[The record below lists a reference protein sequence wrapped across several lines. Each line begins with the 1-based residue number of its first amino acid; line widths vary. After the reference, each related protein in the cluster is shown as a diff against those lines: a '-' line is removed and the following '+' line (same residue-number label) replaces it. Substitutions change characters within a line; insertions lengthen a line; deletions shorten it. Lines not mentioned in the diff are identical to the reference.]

1 MTGVSCTVLSCT
13 EMPSPNHGER
23 RGPLDML
30 LLHYTDMVRAE
41 DAVALLR
48 DPAAQVSAHYV
59 VGEDGRVWRLVAED
73 RRAWHAGV
81 AWWHG
86 ESDIN
91 SRSIG
96 IEICNPGHSHGYRP
110 FPEAQMLAV
119 MALCRDIL
127 ARHAIPPHR
136 ILGHSDVAPGRKID
150 PGHLFDWR
158 TLARAGI
165 GLFPETLV
173 PATLS
178 EADAVAALARI
189 GYRTGAASFA
199 DPVSRMALNAF
210 RRHWEPLALGQPFDP
225 RGAAMLQQVAKMCG
239 AVQKPFA
246 SRADRS

>member
-1 MTGVSCTVLSCT
+1 MI
-13 EMPSPNHGER
+13 ERPSPNHGDR
-23 RGPLDML
+23 RGPVDML
-30 LLHYTDMVRAE
+30 LLHYTDMPRVEEAIDR
-41 DAVALLR
+41 LC

-59 VGEDGRVWRLVAED
+59 VAEDGRVWRLVDEE
-73 RRAWHAGV
+73 RRAWHAGLS
-81 AWWHG
+81 WWAG

-136 ILGHSDVAPGRKID
+136 VLGHSDVAPGRKID

-158 TLARAGI
+158 GLARAGI
-165 GLFPETLV
+165 GIWPEILS

-178 EADAVAALARI
+178 EPEAVAALARI
-189 GYRTGAASFA
+189 GYRVGGPGFA
-199 DPVSRMALNAF
+199 DPLSRMAFDSFN
-210 RRHWEPLALGQPFDP
+210 RHWEPLALGQPFDP
-225 RGAAMLQQVAKMCG
+225 RSAAMLQQVAEMCP
-239 AVQKPFA
+239 APEKPVA
-246 SRADRS
+246 